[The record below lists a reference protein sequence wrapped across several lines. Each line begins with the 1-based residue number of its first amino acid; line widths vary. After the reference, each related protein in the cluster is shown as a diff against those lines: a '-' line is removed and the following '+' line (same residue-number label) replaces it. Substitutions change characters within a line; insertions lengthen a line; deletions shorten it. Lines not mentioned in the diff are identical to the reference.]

1 VAVDNVR
8 THEEAQRLSLTD
20 PLTGLWNYRYLT
32 ESMRREVERA
42 SRFGHTLAVLALDLD
57 RFKEVNDAHGHPAGD
72 GVLVEFARRLSRE
85 TREVDLVFRQ
95 GGEEFVA
102 LLPETDAT
110 GAAVLAQRLGAAV
123 RGEPV
128 VIASR
133 RIALPSAPGR
143 PTQPSVRITVSI
155 GIAVYPDHALTPQAV
170 LDAADDALYAAKAA
184 GRDTYRVA
192 TVAPEPVAA
201 SELPVRAGA
210 RSPED
215 DLPQAGGPATDGRA
229 PRPPHPP
236 RQTRNG

>member
-1 VAVDNVR
+1 
-8 THEEAQRLSLTD
+8 
-20 PLTGLWNYRYLT
+20 
-32 ESMRREVERA
+32 
-42 SRFGHTLAVLALDLD
+42 
-57 RFKEVNDAHGHPAGD
+57 
-72 GVLVEFARRLSRE
+72 VLVEFARRLSRE

-102 LLPETDAT
+102 LLPETDAA
-110 GAAVLAQRLGAAV
+110 GAAVLAQRLGTAV

-128 VIASR
+128 VIAQR
-133 RIALPSAPGR
+133 HGIAVRGEPVIPPRGIAPPSTPGR
-143 PTQPSVRITVSI
+143 PTQPSVQITVSI
-155 GIAVYPDHALTPQAV
+155 GIAVYPDHALTPRAV

-192 TVAPEPVAA
+192 TTAPVPVAA

-215 DLPQAGGPATDGRA
+215 DLPQAGGPAIDGGA